1 MDHVSFI
8 VGGYVVTFI
17 AVGAYVLRMFRQAR
31 KINGAIAESDKP
43 WR

>member
-17 AVGAYVLRMFRQAR
+17 AVGAYDLRMFRQAR

>member
-17 AVGAYVLRMFRQAR
+17 AVGVYVLRMFRQAR
-31 KINGAIAESDKP
+31 KINGAMTESDKP

>member
-17 AVGAYVLRMFRQAR
+17 SVGEYVLRMFRQAR
-31 KINGAIAESDKP
+31 KFNSASAESDKP